1 MNTDQPPTNPKLYE
15 GEEGRM
21 TMAVFE
27 FLDYMKEYFP
37 LTPRN
42 VDAFEKGSQRYID
55 KIEKMFQKYWE
66 SLPEPE
72 RKTIGAGV
80 AKLLDRFTKGT
91 RSVIAETRRHQRLTR
106 AT

>member
-1 MNTDQPPTNPKLYE
+1 MNTDQPPTNTDLYD
-15 GEEGRM
+15 GEEGKM

-37 LTPRN
+37 ITTRN

-66 SLPEPE
+66 SLPEPD
-72 RKTIGAGV
+72 RKTVGV
-80 AKLLDRFTKGT
+80 CVARLLERFTNGT
-91 RSVIAETRRHQRLTR
+91 RGN
-106 AT
+106 